1 MKKHLSTLLCAVSL
15 LSACGGSP
23 TATLSVSKLSFDNQ
37 VVGTASDGQSITLS
51 NTGSA
56 GLHIHGIVVALPFSE
71 TNTCG
76 SSVAAGASC
85 TINVTFTP
93 TTEGDF
99 SSNVSIADNAKGSP
113 HTIELNGTGI
123 APPPSCTPLG
133 GYCGPGLPPCC
144 RSVDHTIACSLTHKC
159 FTL

>member
-37 VVGTASDGQSITLS
+37 VVGTTSAGQSITLS

-56 GLHIHGIVVALPFSE
+56 GLHIHGIAVAPPFSQS
-71 TNTCG
+71 NTCG
-76 SSVAAGASC
+76 SSVAAGATC

-93 TTEGDF
+93 TTEDDF
-99 SSNVSIADNAKGSP
+99 SSNVSISDNARGSP
-113 HTIELNGTGI
+113 QTIGLNGTGV
-123 APPPSCTPLG
+123 APPPSCSPPG
-133 GYCGPGLPPCC
+133 GYCGPSLPCC
-144 RSVDHTIACSLTHKC
+144 SGTRPTACSISHKC

>member
-37 VVGTASDGQSITLS
+37 VVGTASAGQSITLS

-56 GLHIHGIVVALPFSE
+56 GLHINGITVALPFSE
-71 TNTCG
+71 TNTCA
-76 SSVAAGASC
+76 SSVAAGANC

-99 SSNVSIADNAKGSP
+99 SSNVSITDNAERSP
-113 HTIELNGTGI
+113 QTIRLNGTGI
-123 APPPSCTPLG
+123 APPPSCAPLG
-133 GYCGPGLPPCC
+133 GWCGPGLPCC
-144 RSVDHTIACSLTHKC
+144 TAPNTTRACSTSHKC